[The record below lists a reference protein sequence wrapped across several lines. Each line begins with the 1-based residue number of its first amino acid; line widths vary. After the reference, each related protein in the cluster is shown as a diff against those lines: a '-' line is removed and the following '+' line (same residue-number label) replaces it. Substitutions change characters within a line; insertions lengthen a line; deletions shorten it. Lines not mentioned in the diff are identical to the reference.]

1 MLNRTSL
8 LAAVAVVALGAGAAN
23 ADAYDH
29 RADNDASSM
38 QSDNDQNQRAYGNGY
53 NNGYDDGM
61 ARHDRNDRYRSDRYL
76 AQSIQ
81 DRRYD
86 RGDYYY
92 GSDCSSSAATG
103 TIVGAVAGGVIG
115 NRIGHGDG
123 RTAAT
128 FGGVILGGLAGNAI
142 ASDMSCNDR
151 RYAFTTY
158 STGFEGRIGHHYRWR
173 SSENGN
179 YGSFTPVREFSRG
192 GYVCRDFHAV
202 TYRQGRTYDR
212 SGTACRQTDGNW
224 YLQ

>member
-8 LAAVAVVALGAGAAN
+8 LAAVAVVALSAGSAS
-23 ADAYDH
+23 ADQYH
-29 RADNDASSM
+29 DNGQM
-38 QSDNDQNQRAYGNGY
+38 QSDNDQTRAYANGY
-53 NNGYDDGM
+53 SNGYDDGV
-61 ARHDRNDRYRSDRYL
+61 AHHDRNDRYRTDRYL
-76 AQSIQ
+76 SQAAL

-92 GSDCSSSAATG
+92 GNDCSSSVAAG
-103 TIVGAVAGGVIG
+103 TVAGAIAGGVIG
-115 NRIGHGDG
+115 NQFGHGDG

-142 ASDMSCNDR
+142 ADDMSCNDR
-151 RYAFTTY
+151 RYAFA
-158 STGFEGRIGHHYRWR
+158 SWSNGFEGRIGQHYRWR
-173 SSENGN
+173 SSERGN

-202 TYRQGRTYDR
+202 TWRSGRAHER
-212 SGTACRQTDGNW
+212 SGTACRQADGNW